1 MNRNMILGVIA
12 LALTVIAGVLVY
24 ESTKKTPE
32 EKMADSISQAA
43 EDIGD
48 AAQEAVNGQQ

>member
-1 MNRNMILGVIA
+1 MNKNILLAIIA
-12 LALTVIAGVLVY
+12 AAVVVIAGMLVY

-32 EKMADSISQAA
+32 EKIADSISQAA

-48 AAQEAVNGQQ
+48 AAQDAAGQ